1 MKKNT
6 VANNGYKNIV
16 RKVVFASFRHLASSI
31 YGGQESTQK
40 YPAFH
45 ARAVVEYIQLKA
57 DQNGYATNVALA
69 LSVHVF
75 HLPAKPNCFES
86 I

>member
-31 YGGQESTQK
+31 YGGQESAQK
-40 YPAFH
+40 CPAIH
-45 ARAVVEYIQLKA
+45 TRAVVVYS
-57 DQNGYATNVALA
+57 TNYLR
-69 LSVHVF
+69 L
-75 HLPAKPNCFES
+75 
-86 I
+86 